1 MRTDAKSIETKVSSI
16 SDEEYGK
23 IGVTKFKSKQED
35 FKLLI
40 FTFKMEHTDAVT
52 NREV

>member
-23 IGVTKFKSKQED
+23 IGVTNFKV
-35 FKLLI
+35 LI